1 MSIDEQKTV
10 DTPKVTVDSVRKW
23 LIQTTTL
30 VQAMI
35 LKI

>member
-10 DTPKVTVDSVRKW
+10 DTPKVAVSSVRKW

-30 VQAMI
+30 VQAVI